1 MDFKNNNPSDIYS
14 NQWEQLKLAVKD
26 PKHNYHLFALST
38 IDTNSPNIR
47 TVVLRN
53 VNENEH
59 LISFH
64 TDIRSPKFTQITKN
78 PNVSGLFYDIQSRT
92 QIRMTGTASI
102 CGDENILRFLWD
114 KLSKESKK
122 CYMGEIAPSHPLNEE
137 TIINKLERNDP
148 DQGYINFTRVNISV
162 LKMEVLLLHH
172 LGHRRI
178 EFNLDNNENDHRWL
192 AS

>member
-1 MDFKNNNPSDIYS
+1 
-14 NQWEQLKLAVKD
+14 
-26 PKHNYHLFALST
+26 
-38 IDTNSPNIR
+38 
-47 TVVLRN
+47 
-53 VNENEH
+53 
-59 LISFH
+59 
-64 TDIRSPKFTQITKN
+64 
-78 PNVSGLFYDIQSRT
+78 LFYDIQART

-102 CGDENILRFLWD
+102 CGDENILRSLWD